1 MTSVP
6 IVLQRRRVVD
16 RQGVPADPAYLA
28 TLPFFESVPE
38 KARAKVVEKVA
49 RYMTFVDC
57 DAGQVVLEEGE
68 YNDSAYYVLEGA
80 VEVLLAEGERARP
93 APTVKP
99 PSGVPA
105 GPPPGDSA
113 IRVGRGSGDAGTV
126 ILSAPPLLGR
136 TRTILEPGE
145 IFGEIS
151 ALSRYPVSATVV
163 AAAPLRLLR
172 IQLRGLKTLSA
183 TSKEFKKWVDAR
195 YRDRAL
201 LTHLRQVPIF
211 EHADEGFLRRLKD
224 RVELLSFES
233 GQVIVQEGA
242 AADAFY
248 LVRGGYVKVA
258 VGSGGPSLAVTYLRK
273 GDFAGESAL
282 LLDEP
287 WPFTLIAL
295 ESVEMVKIP
304 RVDFQHLVESTP
316 AVANELWGEVMARMK
331 ARGAVLRDP
340 VSSEHMQMAMDTGLV
355 HGESVLLI
363 DLTTCTRCDDC
374 VRGCADTHGGMPR
387 FIREGDRY
395 RNWLIP
401 TSCYQCTDPVCMID
415 CPTGAITR
423 EFGSLEVTINP
434 PTHPTRYCIG
444 CGGCAKRCP
453 WGNIVMV
460 PLDPPVEQ
468 EGRKVAEQATKC
480 DKCLGREEGPACVQM
495 CPHGSAVRVSF
506 RDLPGVSRTLAR
518 SPRAIK
524 QAARPKEPR
533 NLLVAT
539 VAAASL
545 CAIAAGAL
553 YFTPWNP
560 KSGVGLFLG
569 ILGALAFFFAM
580 AYPARR
586 RRPRTFGTA
595 KGWLQAHVYV
605 AGVGFVAALLHAG
618 GLPHGWFGWTLL
630 ALSAWVVGGGLI
642 GVVIQKLV
650 PATIT
655 EQLRV
660 EALYERI
667 PALVEAMLAE
677 ADARVEGS
685 GARMESFYRDQVRPV
700 LQTPQPSWSYLLD
713 PRGGRERTLEPFRR
727 LAPFL
732 EGEDK
737 EVLDDLLTIVIEK
750 LELDAQYRLQYVL
763 RRWLGVT
770 AHVVAGGMLMAF
782 LVVHIAVWLL
792 Y

>member
-6 IVLQRRRVVD
+6 IQLRRRALD

-28 TLPFFESVPE
+28 LLPFFASVPE
-38 KARAKVVEKVA
+38 KARAKVVDKVA
-49 RYMTFVDC
+49 RYMTYVDAVEG
-57 DAGQVVLEEGE
+57 DVILEAGE
-68 YNDSAYYVLEGA
+68 YNDSAWYVLEGA
-80 VEVLLAEGERARP
+80 VEVLVGDRLRP
-93 APTVKP
+93 APVVRP
-99 PSGVPA
+99 PSGIPAVP
-105 GPPPGDSA
+105 PSRPTPVE
-113 IRVGRGSGDAGTV
+113 VGRGADASGTV
-126 ILSAPPLLGR
+126 ILSASPVLDG

-145 IFGEIS
+145 IFGELS
-151 ALSRYPVSATVV
+151 ALSRYAVSATVV
-163 AAAPLRLLR
+163 VATPAVRLLR

-183 TSKEFKKWVDAR
+183 TSKEFKKWLDAR
-195 YRDRAL
+195 YRERAL

-211 EHADEGFLRRLKD
+211 SRADEALLQRIKD
-224 RVELLSFES
+224 KVELLSFES

-242 AADAFY
+242 TADAFY

-273 GDFAGESAL
+273 GDYAGESAL

-295 ESVEMVKIP
+295 ESVELVKLP
-304 RVDFQHLVESTP
+304 RAEFQAVVDTSEH
-316 AVANELWGEVMARMK
+316 VANELWDQVMPRMK

-387 FIREGDRY
+387 FVREGERY

-468 EGRKVAEQATKC
+468 EGRKVHEQATKC
-480 DKCLGREEGPACVQM
+480 DHCLGRDEGPACVQM
-495 CPHGSAVRVSF
+495 CPHGSAVRISF
-506 RDLPGVSRTLAR
+506 RDLPDVARTLAR
-518 SPRAIK
+518 SPRVLR

-533 NLLVAT
+533 NL
-539 VAAASL
+539 AAAGGAAL
-545 CAIAAGAL
+545 LLLVVAGAAL
-553 YFTPWNP
+553 AFSPWNP
-560 KSGVGLFLG
+560 GAGVGLGLG
-569 ILGALAFFFAM
+569 IFGALAFAFAM

-595 KGWLQAHVYV
+595 RGWLQAHVYV
-605 AGVGFVAALLHAG
+605 AAVGFLAALLHAG

-630 ALSAWVVGGGLI
+630 GLSAWVVGGGLL

-650 PATIT
+650 PATIS

-667 PALVEAMLAE
+667 PELVASLLAE
-677 ADARVEGS
+677 ADARLEGS
-685 GARMESFYRDQVRPV
+685 GARLDSFYRDQVRPLLV
-700 LQTPQPSWSYLLD
+700 EPRPRWSYLLD
-713 PRGGRERTLEPFRR
+713 PRSGRERVLEPMRR

-732 EGEDK
+732 EDSDRAT
-737 EVLDDLLTIVIEK
+737 LDDLTTIVIEK
-750 LELDAQYRLQYVL
+750 LELDAQLRLQSLL
-763 RRWLGVT
+763 RSWPGVT
-770 AHVVAGGMLMAF
+770 AHVVGGGLLVAF
-782 LVVHIAVWLL
+782 LIVHVLAWLR